1 MRPRSLINALPDVS
15 ALRVNEVR
23 NEYPEFN
30 QELNKL
36 KDERSPISANRLS
49 EIWSK
54 QGKEL
59 NTLISDIIKAGIMR
73 EYQQEASRYA
83 VAELYLYGLGMRR
96 KGQR

>member
-1 MRPRSLINALPDVS
+1 MINALPDVS
-15 ALRVNEVR
+15 ALRVAEVR

-30 QELNKL
+30 EELNQL

-49 EIWSK
+49 EIWGK
-54 QGKEL
+54 QDKDL
-59 NTLISDIIKAGIMR
+59 HTLISDIIKAGIMR
-73 EYQQEASRYA
+73 EYQNSSMTETSRYA